1 MENLS
6 GFVRISVDRMH
17 SRQNRAPFSNLSGI
31 VWTGPQT
38 NLLKLSLTSNFLLIN
53 SLSLVRLMK
62 SSTDIWPSSRPYKF
76 Y

>member
-38 NLLKLSLTSNFLLIN
+38 NLLKLSVTWHFLL
-53 SLSLVRLMK
+53 SLSSVRLMK
-62 SSTDIWPSSRPYKF
+62 SSTDIWPSAR
-76 Y
+76 